1 MSFPC
6 AKYTHPT
13 FPKAVIIPASTLNA
27 KSHLPIIHSK
37 TQLSSASRWEFPGAL
52 EPVDCSWQPLH
63 QEWWRRAAQH
73 RNTDTGELPK
83 SSPVMSRHLPLW
95 ITLDKGQKFLETDFQ
110 RSSKI
115 SSKDVLSGKQR
126 GKHIT
131 AYWLSQFSGAKT
143 VGPLTLLREELKAI
157 LWTCD
162 IRVNL
167 FFLCYYFRT

>member
-1 MSFPC
+1 MRAHYNDFILTASVKTLFPNKVTFWVIGGLDANKICGVQGRVQPVTIHSRALKFMSFPC

-13 FPKAVIIPASTLNA
+13 FPKAVIIPASTINA

-110 RSSKI
+110 RKF
-115 SSKDVLSGKQR
+115 KD
-126 GKHIT
+126 
-131 AYWLSQFSGAKT
+131 
-143 VGPLTLLREELKAI
+143 LL
-157 LWTCD
+157 
-162 IRVNL
+162 
-167 FFLCYYFRT
+167 